1 MVSDR
6 YSFFSP
12 RYGPVSALRVFHAH
26 TRTFD
31 GALARHDVLNI
42 LRELATDARRGD
54 RSDLAALSKMVGPE
68 MLAGRAATDR
78 LLDGLTRAIDRG
90 TLVLVQGW
98 GTAGTTASS
107 PEQGRGNE
115 SLVARA
121 MGEAREIAFEGERY
135 VVKTSASW
143 RQFPDQLF
151 EALRPDVARG
161 VLARLASRPR
171 WSKDQKAALEEVGT
185 KLADPAKPESQEAGL
200 VLLRRGSFG
209 ATSLPP
215 EAATAAVT
223 PSQAVKP
230 TEEKVDPVMDAR
242 MVDLDMEEVE
252 LPVEETAAED
262 PEAPEDDAAAG
273 DAETSEP
280 GGEPAAPEGSD
291 DSSDPGAQ

>member
-12 RYGPVSALRVFHAH
+12 RYGPVSALRVFNAH
-26 TRTFD
+26 TGTFD

-42 LRELATDARRGD
+42 VRELETDSRRGD
-54 RSDLAALSKMVGPE
+54 RSNLAALSKMVGPE
-68 MLAGRAATDR
+68 MLAGRAPTDR

-107 PEQGRGNE
+107 PDQAGGNE
-115 SLVARA
+115 QLVARA

-135 VVKTSASW
+135 VVKTSARW
-143 RQFPDQLF
+143 RQFPDHLF
-151 EALRPDVARG
+151 EALRPEVARG
-161 VLARLASRPR
+161 VLARLAARPR
-171 WSKDQKAALEEVGT
+171 WSKDQKAALDEVGT
-185 KLADPAKPESQEAGL
+185 KLADPAKADSQEAGL

-209 ATSLPP
+209 ATSPPP
-215 EAATAAVT
+215 EAATTAVT

-262 PEAPEDDAAAG
+262 TEASGDADADDDAQA
-273 DAETSEP
+273 SEFSE
-280 GGEPAAPEGSD
+280 EPAAPEGSD
-291 DSSDPGAQ
+291 DSSEPGAQ